1 MPPQSVLPLVLAHAN
16 AGALAEAWRLF
27 TEAGLAE
34 AKDDPAALAIRG
46 RLTKDEARAA
56 EPAARPALYA
66 KAAEAYAAAGALSGA
81 TFHLINAA
89 SLWRL
94 AGDAPASEAMARRV
108 MASLDADPDEPETPY
123 WNVATRA
130 EAQLLLGRFDEAQ
143 KTLAEAVAVAPRAYE
158 DHAPTLRQFRL
169 LTEALGRDTG
179 WLAAFAP
186 PRSLHFTAGAAVVA
200 DDAALR
206 AAVRTRLAEEKI
218 GFGFGVLATN
228 ADLVVAEELL
238 AGGAELDLVL
248 PADPHV
254 FRAAWLPRLG
264 EAWAARYDAL
274 LGAGVEVRVV
284 GEPAGP
290 VTDASLQLA
299 AEVAMGLAEL
309 RAGALQTEALQ
320 MVIADAAD
328 DVGEASDGAPG
339 EAGWARRRWA
349 ASGRRQILLTAT
361 GRAATPRAPAAGGG
375 RRLVAS
381 LAVGVAPEILD
392 QVGAAL
398 PADAALAAPAAWA
411 VGSLLL
417 TFPTPETAERS
428 ARALRA
434 ALGASVRLA
443 AHYGVATVADSAPL
457 GGPVL
462 AGLAVDLPRAILDGV
477 PPGAWHVS
485 ETFAAGLAAARAGDR
500 PIPVGELAGT
510 PILAF

>member
-1 MPPQSVLPLVLAHAN
+1 MPPQSVLPLVLAYAN
-16 AGALAEAWRLF
+16 AGALAEAWRVF
-27 TEAGLAE
+27 NEAGLGE
-34 AKDDPAALAIRG
+34 ARDDPAALAIRG

-56 EPAARPALYA
+56 EPAASPPIYA
-66 KAAEAYAAAGALSGA
+66 RAAEAYGAAGALSGA

-94 AGDAPASEAMARRV
+94 AGDAAASEAMARRV

-123 WNVATRA
+123 WNIATRA
-130 EAQLLLGRFDEAQ
+130 EALLLLGRFEEAQ
-143 KTLAEAVAVAPRAYE
+143 KILAEAVATAPRAYE

-169 LTEALGRDTG
+169 LTEALGRDAG
-179 WLAAFAP
+179 WLAVFAP
-186 PRSLHFTAGAAVVA
+186 PRSLHFTADAAVLA

-206 AAVRTRLAEEKI
+206 AAVRTCLAEEKI
-218 GFGFGVLATN
+218 GFGFGGLATS
-228 ADLVVAEELL
+228 ADLLVAEELL

-248 PADPHV
+248 PADPDV
-254 FRAAWLPRLG
+254 FRAAGVAVLG
-264 EAWAARYDAL
+264 EAWAKRYDAL

-290 VTDASLQLA
+290 VSAASLQLA
-299 AEVAMGLAEL
+299 AEASMGLAEL

-320 MVIADAAD
+320 LVVRAEAGATGAEEAGAAD
-328 DVGEASDGAPG
+328 G
-339 EAGWARRRWA
+339 ARRRWA
-349 ASGRRQILLTAT
+349 ARGRRQRVVPATRQTAPSQMS
-361 GRAATPRAPAAGGG
+361 ASASG
-375 RRLVAS
+375 RRLVAG

-398 PADAALAAPAAWA
+398 PPDAGLAAPAAWA

-417 TFPTPETAERS
+417 TFPTPEAAERV
-428 ARALRA
+428 ARVLRA
-434 ALGASVRLA
+434 KLGASVRLA
-443 AHYGVATVADSAPL
+443 AHYGVATVAESAPL

-485 ETFAAGLAAARAGDR
+485 EMFAAGLAAARAGDR
-500 PIPVGELAGT
+500 PVPVGELSGV

>member
-27 TEAGLAE
+27 AEAGLAE

-56 EPAARPALYA
+56 EPAARPALFA

-108 MASLDADPDEPETPY
+108 MASLDAHPEEPETPY
-123 WNVATRA
+123 WNIATRA
-130 EAQLLLGRFDEAQ
+130 EALLLLGRFDEAQ
-143 KTLAEAVAVAPRAYE
+143 TTLAEAVATAPRAYE

-169 LTEALGRDTG
+169 LTEALGRDAG

-186 PRSLHFTAGAAVVA
+186 PRSLHFVGEAMVAA

-218 GFGFGVLATN
+218 GFGFGGLSTRAE
-228 ADLVVAEELL
+228 LVVAEELL

-248 PADPHV
+248 PADPEV
-254 FRAAWLPRLG
+254 FRAAGVAASG

-274 LGAGVEVRVV
+274 LEAGVELRVV

-290 VTDASLQLA
+290 VSAAGLQLA
-299 AEVAMGLAEL
+299 AEAAMGLAEL

-320 MVIADAAD
+320 LVVTDRPDGGGEATKAGDAA
-328 DVGEASDGAPG
+328 
-339 EAGWARRRWA
+339 WARRRWA
-349 ASGRRQILLTAT
+349 ASGRRQIIV
-361 GRAATPRAPAAGGG
+361 PAAAQVAPNPTPPSDGG
-375 RRLVAS
+375 RRLVAC

-392 QVGAAL
+392 EVGAAL
-398 PADAALAAPAAWA
+398 PRDAGLVAPAAWA

-417 TFPTPETAERS
+417 TFASPEAAERS

-443 AHYGVATVADSAPL
+443 THYGVASVADSAAL

-485 ETFAAGLAAARAGDR
+485 EVFAAGLAAARAGDR

>member
-1 MPPQSVLPLVLAHAN
+1 
-16 AGALAEAWRLF
+16 
-27 TEAGLAE
+27 
-34 AKDDPAALAIRG
+34 
-46 RLTKDEARAA
+46 A
-56 EPAARPALYA
+56 EPAARPALFA

-108 MASLDADPDEPETPY
+108 MASLDADPNEPETPY

-130 EAQLLLGRFDEAQ
+130 EALLLLGRFDEAQ
-143 KTLAEAVAVAPRAYE
+143 KTLAEAVATAPRAYE

-169 LTEALGRDTG
+169 LTEALGRDAG

-186 PRSLHFTAGAAVVA
+186 PRSLHFTGDAAVTA

-218 GFGFGVLATN
+218 GFGFGGLATP

-248 PADPHV
+248 PADPEV
-254 FRAAWLPRLG
+254 FRAAGVGLLG

-274 LGAGVEVRVV
+274 LAAGVEVRVV
-284 GEPAGP
+284 GEPAAP
-290 VTDASLQLA
+290 VTAAGAQLA

-320 MVIADAAD
+320 LVIQADGAAD
-328 DVGEASDGAPG
+328 RAGTAGD
-339 EAGWARRRWA
+339 AGWARRRWA
-349 ASGRRQILLTAT
+349 GSGRRQLVV
-361 GRAATPRAPAAGGG
+361 PAAAGASSPVVPPGADG

-381 LAVGVAPEILD
+381 LAVGVAPEIVD
-392 QVGAAL
+392 RVGAAL
-398 PADAALAAPAAWA
+398 SPDAGLAAPAAWA

-417 TFPTPETAERS
+417 IFATPEAAERS
-428 ARALRA
+428 ARALRT

-443 AHYGVATVADSAPL
+443 AHYGVANVTETASL

-485 ETFAAGLAAARAGDR
+485 EIFAAGLAAARAGDR